1 MAFIATSAR
10 YGTGRFGIARYGA
23 EDISKTLAG
32 VSSTGAI
39 QAVAA
44 GGFEIDITERVTA
57 SLAGTGAISTVT
69 VNIKEALASVSA
81 TGAINPSLEFS
92 NTHSLSS
99 VSATG
104 HVNTVEE
111 KVDEALL
118 SVSATGSI
126 NTVTVHVSEALA
138 SVSATNT
145 LGTIIPH
152 ATSNITLTG
161 ISARSEERRVGKE
174 CRSRWSPAP

>member
-23 EDISKTLAG
+23 EDISKTIAG
-32 VSSTGAI
+32 VSGTGAI

-81 TGAINPSLEFS
+81 TGAINASLEFS

-104 HVNTVEE
+104 HVNTV
-111 KVDEALL
+111 
-118 SVSATGSI
+118 
-126 NTVTVHVSEALA
+126 TVHVIEYA
-138 SVSATNT
+138 SAVPATAS
-145 LGTIIPH
+145 LGTITTT
-152 ATSNITLTG
+152 AVVFDFDAVKELYS
-161 ISARSEERRVGKE
+161 RR
-174 CRSRWSPAP
+174 RTILIDRAA